1 MNEKKE
7 LIEQISGL
15 FVYYGI
21 EISPVVLKIYITA
34 LLDYPIADIK
44 STVAYFIKNSDK
56 MPKIA
61 DFTNYFNGGGASL
74 DDRAEIAWSLVLKA
88 IDKFGTYYSFTFRD
102 KAIRKALDI
111 INYAVICDTL
121 ESELNWK
128 KADFIKV
135 YKTFAKLDPLSYD
148 APDYIASFIE
158 LNNNQAAIS
167 DFKECSAFYVGK
179 MITIV
184 ENGKKIKKEELSDYL
199 KLNSSYLS
207 YLTIGGQNGRKE
219 LE

>member
-44 STVAYFIKNSDK
+44 SAVAYFIKNSDK

-111 INYAVICDTL
+111 INYTTICETL

-158 LNNNQAAIS
+158 LSNNQAAIS
-167 DFKECSAFYVGK
+167 GLTECSAFYVGK
-179 MITIV
+179 SVNIV
-184 ENGKKIKKEELSDYL
+184 EDDIKVNHDALSNYL
-199 KLNSSYLS
+199 A
-207 YLTIGGQNGRKE
+207 IGGQNGRKE